1 MNPIATVKFLL
12 KGGTFLT
19 GVVSSESVAR
29 QIVQDWLDKRYKI
42 KGQTFMGG
50 SQIDGQ
56 IDWAVDLDEVSAC
69 HIEMIHLPQQGS
81 QQNVPAGFEGIK

>member
-50 SQIDGQ
+50 SQI
-56 IDWAVDLDEVSAC
+56 E
-69 HIEMIHLPQQGS
+69 
-81 QQNVPAGFEGIK
+81 